1 MAQSSKQASNLQA
14 QMSSSPMSSTPYPAT
29 IPYADIDDF
38 RFAGPIHVNSLTPV
52 TVYAVDE
59 FCVGTIA
66 YICNLVLMAPA
77 FLVRHASIAS
87 RLYKVLLELK
97 RCPPLPDRR
106 MSAESVKF
114 EKKLYIYAR
123 HLIKTLVPGAI
134 LSSNRTAPSPAE
146 FIAEFA
152 TFVKGIKRREAYIL
166 RCHERSV
173 SVDEEREQ
181 WNYLLATQHSA
192 FVQVNGICH
201 DPIAIDKVPSAVN
214 AYVKFAFLHNHILST
229 LASDQLLTDMIDDYW
244 ALIEYMREKKL
255 AKNAINGLTTL
266 VSAAQLSRNIIRAR
280 IPPPPPEPPVLERAD
295 ATYNS
300 DNAGLVW

>member
-1 MAQSSKQASNLQA
+1 
-14 QMSSSPMSSTPYPAT
+14 MSSMSYPAT
-29 IPYADIDDF
+29 IPYMEVQDLCFIAL
-38 RFAGPIHVNSLTPV
+38 IHVDSLTPV

-134 LSSNRTAPSPAE
+134 HSSNRTSPNPAE

-152 TFVKGIKRREAYIL
+152 SFVKEIKRREAYIL
-166 RCHERSV
+166 RRHERSV

-201 DPIAIDKVPSAVN
+201 DPSAIDKVPSAVN
-214 AYVKFAFLHNHILST
+214 AYVKFALMHNHILST
-229 LASDQLLTDMIDDYW
+229 LASDQLLTDIIDDYW

-255 AKNAINGLTTL
+255 AKNVINGLTTL
-266 VSAAQLSRNIIRAR
+266 VGAVQLSRNIIRERDHIA

-295 ATYNS
+295 ATYDS